1 MKRLSHVMLALPL
14 LMSFVFAEKL
24 AMVTKSSGEVL
35 LLKADALDY
44 SPSVKMGTILEAN
57 DKIKVGADGYAVLV
71 LFDDKSQ
78 VKLRPNTELALN
90 VTEDVM
96 GQKFIVQLD
105 YGKVLSRYK
114 GGPDMGFQVQTPTS
128 VASVKG
134 TEFWTLSDPNG
145 TDRVV
150 VTEGFVNVEN
160 NVSGAIT
167 TAQAGE
173 TVTSTGTGGV
183 LNSPTMEGETPTDP
197 EEEFGQTPEPETP
210 DGNIAAGDSTQSGDQ
225 DTSSMPSAGM
235 PGTPGAGPSG
245 DEAAEEEGGGLFGDN
260 LAMDAAFGAVTIDGK
275 LYNQLALRPDIS
287 FGKFGM
293 GLDLILYIDQDG
305 NILTEQWT
313 KPKNL
318 LDKILYVR
326 WAQPGDPFFF
336 RVGTLDNVTLGYGL
350 FMSGYSNMMEYPS
363 IRKTGAHVG
372 VKIGPVGV
380 ETMVAN
386 FKEITNTPNFGFG
399 LAALRGTYSLGKL
412 TIGATAITDYNQ
424 YLGLK
429 DTDGDGFPDL
439 VDGSLDNAYAAFKND
454 SRYARYQV
462 DTDGDGTVDAI
473 DPDRDGNG
481 YTDNA
486 PTGSGIINNDP
497 DLATIGLRLKADP
510 FNIHDDP
517 HAITAVSA
525 DVGYPVLS
533 NNWLS
538 LLVFGEFGQ
547 YAGKSYS
554 IYSRDNPAG
563 MDINYGWGMA
573 APGIRANLFK
583 IVNLGLEWRMTGGD
597 FVYNLFNQN
606 YDIERVSFEDV
617 SGHGLQPVTR
627 YEKLFQSDPLKG
639 VFGSLGVNIMNIIT
653 LNGAYQDMRQ
663 GTADP
668 VKGIY
673 GDIAL
678 APGIIPKIK
687 DARAYINRMNVADP
701 WDFKSEGTLMGYKV
715 SAELAGGVM
724 LTWNF
729 RQSYRDLDGSGSI
742 DQPNETI
749 TETGIETGFSF

>member
-1 MKRLSHVMLALPL
+1 MKQLSHLMLALPL

-24 AMVTKSSGEVL
+24 AIVTKSSGEVL
-35 LLKADALDY
+35 LMKADSLDY
-44 SPSVKMGTILEAN
+44 SPNITMGTILEAN

-114 GGPDMGFQVQTPTS
+114 GGPEMGFQVQTPTS

-173 TVTSTGTGGV
+173 TVTSTGTGGI
-183 LNSPTMEGETPTDP
+183 LNSPTMEGETPPDP
-197 EEEFGQTPEPETP
+197 EDEFGQTPAEETP
-210 DGNIAAGDSTQSGDQ
+210 GSDMMAGDSTQTD
-225 DTSSMPSAGM
+225 DTATMPSAGM
-235 PGTPGAGPSG
+235 PGGLGGTPDG
-245 DEAAEEEGGGLFGDN
+245 DEAAEEEDGGMFGDN

-293 GLDLILYIDQDG
+293 GLDLIIYIDQDG

-318 LDKILYVR
+318 VDKILYIR

-350 FMSGYSNMMEYPS
+350 FMGGYSNMMQYPS
-363 IRKTGAHVG
+363 NRKTGAHLG
-372 VKIGPVGV
+372 VKIGPVGL

-386 FKEITNTPNFGFG
+386 FKEVTNDPNFGFG
-399 LAALRGTYSLGKL
+399 LAGIRGTYSLGKL
-412 TIGATAITDYNQ
+412 TFGATAITDYNQ

-429 DTDGDGFPDL
+429 DADGDGFPDL
-439 VDGSLDNAYAAFKND
+439 VDGTPENAYTDPKMNVD
-454 SRYARYQV
+454 S
-462 DTDGDGTVDAI
+462 DGDGVPDGI

-486 PTGSGIINNDP
+486 PVGSGIIDNDP
-497 DLATIGLRLKADP
+497 DLATIDNRLKADP
-510 FNIHDDP
+510 FNVHDDP
-517 HAITAVSA
+517 HAITALSV
-525 DVGYPVLS
+525 DIGYPILS
-533 NNWLS
+533 NDWLN
-538 LLVFGEFGQ
+538 LMVFGEFGK
-547 YAGKSYS
+547 YAGKTYTV
-554 IYSRDNPAG
+554 YTRDSPTG
-563 MDINYGWGMA
+563 YETKYGWGMA
-573 APGIRANLFK
+573 APGIRANIFK
-583 IVNLGLEWRMTGGD
+583 IVNLGLEWRMSGGN
-597 FVYNLFNQN
+597 FIYGLFDQN
-606 YDIERVSFEDV
+606 YDIERVSFDDV
-617 SGHGLQPVTR
+617 PGMGLVPVTR
-627 YEKLFQSDPLKG
+627 YEMLFPSDPLKG
-639 VFGSLGVNIMNIIT
+639 IFGSLGVSIFNIIT
-653 LNGAYQDMRQ
+653 VNGAYQDMRQ
-663 GTADP
+663 SGGVP

-678 APGIIPKIK
+678 ASGIIPKIK
-687 DARAYINRMNVADP
+687 DARAYITRMNVDDP
-701 WDFKSEGTLMGYKV
+701 WDFQSEGTLMGYRV

-724 LTWNF
+724 LTWDF
-729 RQSYRDLDGSGSI
+729 RQTYRDLDGNGII
-742 DQPNETI
+742 DQPDETI
-749 TETGIETGFSF
+749 TSTSIETGFSF

>member
-1 MKRLSHVMLALPL
+1 MKQLSHLMLALPL

-24 AMVTKSSGEVL
+24 AIVTKSSGEVL
-35 LLKADALDY
+35 LMKADSLDY
-44 SPSVKMGTILEAN
+44 SPNITMGTILEAN

-114 GGPDMGFQVQTPTS
+114 GGPEMGFQVQTPTS

-173 TVTSTGTGGV
+173 TVTSTGTGGI
-183 LNSPTMEGETPTDP
+183 LNSPTMEGETPPDP
-197 EEEFGQTPEPETP
+197 EDEFGQTPAEETP
-210 DGNIAAGDSTQSGDQ
+210 GSDMMAGDSTQTD
-225 DTSSMPSAGM
+225 DTATMPSAGM
-235 PGTPGAGPSG
+235 PGGLGGTPDG
-245 DEAAEEEGGGLFGDN
+245 DEAAEEEDGGMFGDN

-293 GLDLILYIDQDG
+293 GLDLIIYIDQDG

-318 LDKILYVR
+318 VDKILYIR

-350 FMSGYSNMMEYPS
+350 FMGGYSNMMQYPS
-363 IRKTGAHVG
+363 NRKTGMHAG
-372 VKIGPVGV
+372 VKVGPVGV

-386 FKEITNTPNFGFG
+386 FKEITNNPNFGFG
-399 LAALRGTYSLGKL
+399 LAGIRGTYSLGKL
-412 TIGATAITDYNQ
+412 TFGATAITDYNQ

-429 DTDGDGFPDL
+429 DADGDGFPDL
-439 VDGSLDNAYAAFKND
+439 VDGTPENAYTDPKMNVD
-454 SRYARYQV
+454 S
-462 DTDGDGTVDAI
+462 DGDGVPDGI

-481 YTDNA
+481 YTDNSQNSN
-486 PTGSGIINNDP
+486 PNNDLGFDP
-497 DLATIGLRLKADP
+497 SVLKADP
-510 FNIHDDP
+510 FNVHDDP
-517 HAITAVSA
+517 HAITALSV
-525 DVGYPVLS
+525 DIGYPVLS
-533 NNWLS
+533 NDWLN
-538 LLVFGEFGQ
+538 LMVFGEFGK
-547 YAGKSYS
+547 YAGKTYTV
-554 IYSRDNPAG
+554 YTRDSPTG
-563 MDINYGWGMA
+563 YETKYGWGMA
-573 APGIRANLFK
+573 APGIRANIFK
-583 IVNLGLEWRMTGGD
+583 IVNLGLEWRMSGGN
-597 FVYNLFNQN
+597 FIYGLFDQN
-606 YDIERVSFEDV
+606 YDIERVSFDDV
-617 SGHGLQPVTR
+617 PGMGLVPVTR
-627 YEKLFQSDPLKG
+627 YEMLFPSDPLKG
-639 VFGSLGVNIMNIIT
+639 IFGSLGVSIFNIIT
-653 LNGAYQDMRQ
+653 VNGAYQDMRQ
-663 GTADP
+663 SGGVP

-678 APGIIPKIK
+678 ASGIIPKIK
-687 DARAYINRMNVADP
+687 DARAYITRMNVDDP
-701 WDFKSEGTLMGYKV
+701 WDFQSEGTLMGYRV

-724 LTWNF
+724 LTWDF
-729 RQSYRDLDGSGSI
+729 RQTYRDLDGNGII
-742 DQPNETI
+742 DQPDETI
-749 TETGIETGFSF
+749 TSTSIETGFSF